1 MSACSAHSSGSRLSG
16 RAEDERPDGAR
27 HQRDPAEG
35 AQGRPSVVRVQIG
48 PAARLDWSRCVVGSS
63 HVRALKGG
71 STRAPIA
78 GRPGTSRF
86 QASLDHRRTRHPAR
100 GAADRRQP

>member
-35 AQGRPSVVRVQIG
+35 AQGRPAVVRVQIG
-48 PAARLDWSRCVVGSS
+48 AAARLDWSRCVVDSS
-63 HVRALKGG
+63 HVRTLKRGQHTG
-71 STRAPIA
+71 P
-78 GRPGTSRF
+78 
-86 QASLDHRRTRHPAR
+86 HRRSTGDEPV
-100 GAADRRQP
+100 PSIT